1 MPDDNPTNN
10 PYRPQ
15 QPRIPGV
22 TEAMSRSPRRGGG
35 VPGSNPGLLAGIGV
49 AIVFLVVIVFAI
61 GHWMFRKAVAK
72 PPETAAAA
80 APIAK
85 PERPPERPAEQ
96 ILIGPGPIATKEE
109 LAKVWSSKRF
119 DFRDAAAGTIIQ
131 GLAVHLPGNV
141 YWGFSLREP
150 YGTCTLQYITDPNEL
165 QSSYNFTSSYPL
177 VADPCNQSLFDLTKY
192 GSGPTGLVR
201 GQIVQGNA
209 VRPPVA
215 IELRVKGN
223 DIVAV
228 RSE

>member
-10 PYRPQ
+10 PYKPQ

-22 TEAMSRSPRRGGG
+22 SEAMQRSSRAGDAAPGG
-35 VPGSNPGLLAGIGV
+35 NPGLLAGIGV
-49 AIVFLVVIVFAI
+49 AVVFLVVIVFAI

-72 PPETAAAA
+72 PPERAASAPAA
-80 APIAK
+80 KSEPA
-85 PERPPERPAEQ
+85 PERPVEQ
-96 ILIGPGPIATKEE
+96 ILIGPGPIATKED

-131 GLAVHLPGNV
+131 ALAVHLPGNV

-150 YGTCTLQYITDPNEL
+150 YGTCTLQYISDLNEL

-228 RSE
+228 RLE